1 MGQYLLHTYRQA
13 GKARNVL
20 VCIKKMINAD
30 LQVGDQEH
38 LREIIYTEI
47 NLSLLH
53 LNNYQIL
60 VFSSPKTSP
69 DFNLSI
75 PNATIHKLDLDPTHN
90 QV

>member
-1 MGQYLLHTYRQA
+1 
-13 GKARNVL
+13 
-20 VCIKKMINAD
+20 MINAD
-30 LQVGDQEH
+30 LHVGDQEH

-60 VFSSPKTSP
+60 EFSSPKTSP

-75 PNATIHKLDLDPTHN
+75 PNATINKEDLDPTHN

>member
-1 MGQYLLHTYRQA
+1 
-13 GKARNVL
+13 
-20 VCIKKMINAD
+20 MINAD

-47 NLSLLH
+47 NLGLLH

-69 DFNLSI
+69 DFNLST
-75 PNATIHKLDLDPTHN
+75 PNATIHKEDLDPTHN